1 MIKEKLKLLPDL
13 PGCYIM
19 KNKNHEIIYVGK
31 AKSLKNRV
39 KQYFTGAH
47 DGKTQRLVYEI
58 FDFEYIITNSEKD
71 ALLLEINL
79 IKKHSPKYN
88 IALKDGKT
96 YPYIK
101 VDANSNPVLSIIRN
115 PKNKKALYFGPFPN
129 VSEARNTIRLLNQ
142 IYGLFESK
150 YLIEKESSS
159 YEMKDQKGSYR
170 AQYRVNEKVIEGI
183 KRFLNGDVKEVENK
197 LKQEMKIHSDN
208 LEFELAQ
215 EKYILLQSIEHVVSK
230 NQVQLK
236 DKSNKDIVN
245 YYSENGYMCVQVFMI
260 RQGKLLERQFQI
272 FEIYRESNE
281 EFISFLINYYNE
293 NEAPKEIIVP
303 INVDTELIREIINYA
318 IYQPQKGEKKKMLDT
333 VYENAKRQL
342 QNHFKLKSSENK
354 SSDTLKK
361 LEEILGMKLSRIE
374 VFDNSHMASSHNVS
388 GLIVVVDGVFE
399 KKEYRQF
406 RLQEYTSDLH
416 SMKEVIYRRYFR
428 LINEDLN
435 LPNAV
440 FVDGGAQQ
448 INVAVEVLHSLGLDI
463 PVFGLVKDERHR
475 SFGLMNQ
482 NLEIVPI
489 DKKSDVFF
497 LLTRIQDEIHRYVI
511 QYHKNIRSKSMFK
524 SFLDDI
530 KGLGE
535 VRKTKL
541 LKYFKSITKIKN
553 ASIEELS
560 KVIPLETAKLIY
572 EKARKKQV

>member
-1 MIKEKLKLLPDL
+1 
-13 PGCYIM
+13 
-19 KNKNHEIIYVGK
+19 
-31 AKSLKNRV
+31 
-39 KQYFTGAH
+39 
-47 DGKTQRLVYEI
+47 
-58 FDFEYIITNSEKD
+58 
-71 ALLLEINL
+71 
-79 IKKHSPKYN
+79 
-88 IALKDGKT
+88 
-96 YPYIK
+96 
-101 VDANSNPVLSIIRN
+101 
-115 PKNKKALYFGPFPN
+115 
-129 VSEARNTIRLLNQ
+129 
-142 IYGLFESK
+142 
-150 YLIEKESSS
+150 
-159 YEMKDQKGSYR
+159 
-170 AQYRVNEKVIEGI
+170 
-183 KRFLNGDVKEVENK
+183 
-197 LKQEMKIHSDN
+197 MKIHSDN

>member
-1 MIKEKLKLLPDL
+1 
-13 PGCYIM
+13 
-19 KNKNHEIIYVGK
+19 
-31 AKSLKNRV
+31 
-39 KQYFTGAH
+39 
-47 DGKTQRLVYEI
+47 
-58 FDFEYIITNSEKD
+58 
-71 ALLLEINL
+71 
-79 IKKHSPKYN
+79 
-88 IALKDGKT
+88 
-96 YPYIK
+96 
-101 VDANSNPVLSIIRN
+101 
-115 PKNKKALYFGPFPN
+115 
-129 VSEARNTIRLLNQ
+129 
-142 IYGLFESK
+142 
-150 YLIEKESSS
+150 
-159 YEMKDQKGSYR
+159 
-170 AQYRVNEKVIEGI
+170 
-183 KRFLNGDVKEVENK
+183 
-197 LKQEMKIHSDN
+197 MKIHSDN

-293 NEAPKEIIVP
+293 NEAPKEIVVP

-428 LINEDLN
+428 LINEDLS